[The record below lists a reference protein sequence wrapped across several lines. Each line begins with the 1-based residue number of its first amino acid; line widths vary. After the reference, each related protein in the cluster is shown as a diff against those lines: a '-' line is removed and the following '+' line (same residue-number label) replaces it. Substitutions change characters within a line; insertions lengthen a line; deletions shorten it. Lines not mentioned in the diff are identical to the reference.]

1 MTSWFT
7 YQGGVPSKKG
17 TYDDSV
23 SGYTGVSTWFFQ
35 KGNTFPLKPQDSPS
49 PLGPTV
55 TCRDGTCVHLPGYCQ
70 DCEPPRTGSALP
82 YTWSQGA
89 RSNCQA
95 YDSEG
100 ENPGNGHFHY
110 WMLTRTCFTFASSGQ
125 TWRCYCRL
133 RCEKNQLRPILL
145 RPTHSTSHRLQA
157 GY

>member
-1 MTSWFT
+1 MVLSGRQHFPGRTSIFSEFT
-7 YQGGVPSKKG
+7 PGFHWVLVQGVTGSKHISDTSMRLVRYPSLVVAEQAG
-17 TYDDSV
+17 HSV
-23 SGYTGVSTWFFQ
+23 ESVVTAT
-35 KGNTFPLKPQDSPS
+35 NPH

-125 TWRCYCRL
+125 T
-133 RCEKNQLRPILL
+133 
-145 RPTHSTSHRLQA
+145 
-157 GY
+157 